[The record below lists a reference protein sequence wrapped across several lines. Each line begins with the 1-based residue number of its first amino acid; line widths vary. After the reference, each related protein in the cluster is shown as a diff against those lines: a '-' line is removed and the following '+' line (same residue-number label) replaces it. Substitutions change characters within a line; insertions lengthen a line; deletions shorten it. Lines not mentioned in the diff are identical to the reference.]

1 MGLCSEEGW
10 VIFSRGYFESQ
21 PGGQLKERRTGPA
34 PSAAAAPSSPL
45 SLAEAVGV
53 SSNERGG
60 RVPVWA
66 GAGAAARLGAGC
78 KPPSTSLPPA
88 GFALHVFAQDLDS
101 STVFLIELFFAFE
114 FAFLVLVDSVRSSLR
129 SCASLKIIC
138 LVFTQPM
145 PLTQDC

>member
-53 SSNERGG
+53 STNERGG

-78 KPPSTSLPPA
+78 KPSLHLPPSRWLCSA
-88 GFALHVFAQDLDS
+88 RLRPRPRFFHCIS
-101 STVFLIELFFAFE
+101 NCIFFAFE
-114 FAFLVLVDSVRSSLR
+114 FAFPLFVNSVR
-129 SCASLKIIC
+129 SCASLKIQDEASPDV
-138 LVFTQPM
+138 LVRFQQ
-145 PLTQDC
+145 L

>member
-53 SSNERGG
+53 STNERGG

-66 GAGAAARLGAGC
+66 GAGAAARLGARVQAFPP
-78 KPPSTSLPPA
+78 PPSLPLALLCTSSPETSILPLY
-88 GFALHVFAQDLDS
+88 F
-101 STVFLIELFFAFE
+101 
-114 FAFLVLVDSVRSSLR
+114 
-129 SCASLKIIC
+129 
-138 LVFTQPM
+138 
-145 PLTQDC
+145 